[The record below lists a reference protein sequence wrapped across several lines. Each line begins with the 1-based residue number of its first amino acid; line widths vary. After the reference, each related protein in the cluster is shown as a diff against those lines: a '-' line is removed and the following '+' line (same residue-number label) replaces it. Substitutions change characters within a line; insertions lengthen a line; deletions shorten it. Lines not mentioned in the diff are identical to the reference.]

1 MAAMTT
7 LCQLFDASE
16 TANGCSIA
24 AEQAEK
30 TKEAEDR
37 GRAHG
42 CEGHKRKLK
51 TRRRLRRRACC
62 RRYG

>member
-16 TANGCSIA
+16 TANGCSTA

-30 TKEAEDR
+30 TKEAEDEPTDAKDTS
-37 GRAHG
+37 GN
-42 CEGHKRKLK
+42 
-51 TRRRLRRRACC
+51 
-62 RRYG
+62 